1 MSLHVSLTLKLSK
14 YSFSL
19 SVSTALNFKNTM
31 EIKDVNGRPHE
42 LTQYQVQMIMMFGWA
57 AFFLSWISNIIY
69 YKVHPS
75 AVDFNPRR
83 SRSKLFVYFL
93 GRKVKLP
100 GYRGEFEEIAEAEE
114 GEDQNDVM
122 ED

>member
-1 MSLHVSLTLKLSK
+1 
-14 YSFSL
+14 
-19 SVSTALNFKNTM
+19 M
-31 EIKDVNGRPHE
+31 EIKDANGRPHD
-42 LTQYQVQMIMMFGWA
+42 LTQYQVQTIMIIGWA

-83 SRSKLFVYFL
+83 SRSKIFVYFL

-100 GYRGEFEEIAEAEE
+100 GYLPLPDEKENEENAEAKV
-114 GEDQNDVM
+114 GEDQYDDM